1 MLNAS
6 EIAINDFER
15 RMALCVLVIFMYSQ
29 LIRGSQK
36 GVASINIA
44 VILLIFYWELLSTV
58 IKWPKLFETNDM

>member
-15 RMALCVLVIFMYSQ
+15 QMALCVLVIFMYSQ
-29 LIRGSQK
+29 SIRGSQK
-36 GVASINIA
+36 GIASINIA

-58 IKWPKLFETNDM
+58 IK